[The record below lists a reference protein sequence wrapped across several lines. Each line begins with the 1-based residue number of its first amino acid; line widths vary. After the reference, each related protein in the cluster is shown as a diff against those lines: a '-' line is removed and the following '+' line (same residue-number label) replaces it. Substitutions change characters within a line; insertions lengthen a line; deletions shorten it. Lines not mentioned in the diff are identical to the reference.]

1 MIITLQHLTR
11 VRGGGKGRGGG
22 GREEEAR
29 GGSGRLGWIGREE
42 EGSLRSK
49 MMYREKDTSPQGKSE
64 GGEREGDRGGK
75 ETGLGGREKERCVEG
90 GELEYVV

>member
-1 MIITLQHLTR
+1 
-11 VRGGGKGRGGG
+11 
-22 GREEEAR
+22 
-29 GGSGRLGWIGREE
+29 
-42 EGSLRSK
+42 